1 MNWRREEPVIAPRGV
16 WIRAVKVALDEVE
29 VGDLYG
35 MQDQELDAFRIQ
47 RVIAINPDYTLT
59 VEDKW
64 SHQVKSVKVDVL
76 VRPDYSSV
84 PTDPT
89 PLHWGR
95 PVPLCKDD
103 YNHRYG

>member
-1 MNWRREEPVIAPRGV
+1 MNWRRDAPVVDRRGV
-16 WIRAVKVALDEVE
+16 WIKAVKVALSEVE

-35 MQDQELDAFRIQ
+35 MQDQELDAFRIL
-47 RVIAINPDYTLT
+47 RVIAINPDDTLT

-76 VRPDYSSV
+76 LRPDYPSV

-89 PLHWGR
+89 PVHWGR
-95 PVPLCKDD
+95 PVPRCKDE